1 MVSDCS
7 PFYSGCNENTLKDA
21 LFHSRQ
27 KTVLLCSCLKI
38 RHQVILVILHILS
51 LMVLGLCTRNK
62 ATEALKLK
70 LLFISRLAMCCIVLG
85 SFPREAYASSAV
97 EVGNGCPFKNAYQYY
112 FRACFCFAKR
122 NISILFAGN
131 NGVVFFSCC
140 VMFGFGFPMINAPL
154 DSL

>member
-1 MVSDCS
+1 
-7 PFYSGCNENTLKDA
+7 
-21 LFHSRQ
+21 
-27 KTVLLCSCLKI
+27 
-38 RHQVILVILHILS
+38 
-51 LMVLGLCTRNK
+51 MVLVLCTRNN
-62 ATEALKLK
+62 ATEALKSQV
-70 LLFISRLAMCCIVLG
+70 LFISHGRCGALSIG
-85 SFPREAYASSAV
+85 NFPREVSALSAV
-97 EVGNGCPFKNAYQYY
+97 EVGNGCPFKNVYSYC